1 MNKAVYRGRHFLNK
15 FKNLFGTGRSVVLSP
30 KLCSEDL
37 QGQKQ
42 TVRKK
47 FLCASYIFVFLSK
60 SMALFNTLKFA
71 YDLSLIK
78 VN

>member
-30 KLCSEDL
+30 NLCSEDL
-37 QGQKQ
+37 QRQKQ

-47 FLCASYIFVFLSK
+47 FLAVSCICIPFEVNDSI
-60 SMALFNTLKFA
+60 TLKFA

>member
-47 FLCASYIFVFLSK
+47 FLCASYIFVIPFEVNGSI
-60 SMALFNTLKFA
+60 TLKFA